1 MSKIVHFSTAFAR
14 EEDGASIAEY
24 LVLLGVVAGVLVTA
38 IAGFSGALAGAFNTW
53 ASWISTHA
61 TPA

>member
-1 MSKIVHFSTAFAR
+1 MSKLVRLATAFSR

-53 ASWISTHA
+53 ASWITTHA

>member
-1 MSKIVHFSTAFAR
+1 MTKVASLVARFAH

-38 IAGFSGALAGAFNTW
+38 IAGFSRALAGAFNTW
-53 ASWISTHA
+53 ATWITTHA